1 MSKIK
6 CPDGFKCKRLRGQS
20 ESVCCSIDLV
30 TASSNQP
37 EVTGERQQSSEL
49 FLYIPCQLNN

>member
-20 ESVCCSIDLV
+20 ESVCCSTDLV
-30 TASSNQP
+30 TAASNQP
-37 EVTGERQQSSEL
+37 EVTGGERQQSSEL
-49 FLYIPCQLNN
+49 LPKFQTQ